1 MTFRKIISAVIIT
14 AVFPLVAFS
23 QKDKKGT
30 VKDTREYVD
39 LGLPSK
45 TLWATCNIGASK
57 PEEYG
62 LYFAWGETQ
71 GYTSDASDEHQFI
84 KENNKWWDCD
94 CTVPVLL
101 KYCISWSGIADYK
114 KELDPEDDA
123 ATVNWGRKWQ
133 MPSLDQIKELCD
145 STYTTAEW
153 TTLNGVN
160 GRKIT
165 SKKNGN
171 SIFLPAANIIITAG
185 SSGIYWSRTLYMGMD
200 DDAVTLEFYKD
211 KRFFDSHTPRY
222 YGLSV
227 RPVRTQ
233 KQKSGKK
240 KIDKNETEEDVFMMV
255 PVEVPLPE

>member
-1 MTFRKIISAVIIT
+1 MALL
-14 AVFPLVAFS
+14 PLASYS
-23 QKDKKGT
+23 QKDKKIT
-30 VKDTREYVD
+30 IKDTRKYVD
-39 LGLPSK
+39 LGLPSG

-57 PEEYG
+57 PEEFG
-62 LYFAWGETQ
+62 LYFAWGETE
-71 GYTSDASDEHQFI
+71 GYKQNSDDVHQFE
-84 KENNKWWDCD
+84 KKSYKWLETD
-94 CTVPVLL
+94 CTNPVLM
-101 KYCISWSGIADYK
+101 KYCISWSGIIDNK

-133 MPSLDQIKELCD
+133 MPSSEQIKELCD

-171 SIFLPAANIIITAG
+171 SIFLPATNIIITAG

-211 KRFFDSHTPRY
+211 KWFFDSHTPRY
-222 YGLSV
+222 YGLNI
-227 RPVRTQ
+227 RPVRSQ
-233 KQKSGKK
+233 KNRKEAKPE
-240 KIDKNETEEDVFMMV
+240 ITEGDVMIV